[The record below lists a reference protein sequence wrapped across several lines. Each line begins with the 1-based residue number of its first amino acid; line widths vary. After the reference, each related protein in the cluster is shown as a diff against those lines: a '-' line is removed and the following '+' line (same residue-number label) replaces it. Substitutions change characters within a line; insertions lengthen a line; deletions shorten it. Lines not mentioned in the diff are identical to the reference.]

1 VRVGIVGGTG
11 DFGQGLA
18 ERLRRVGYEVV
29 LGSRTPH
36 DEFVSNQEACSFCEI
51 VFLSIPPQGVAEMCH
66 LLARELEGHIGVSV
80 ASPIVF
86 EGGLPAAA
94 PGELSLAEQA
104 QAAAP
109 GCRIVAGFHTVS
121 ARALARV
128 DEPLDEDVLI
138 CGDDEGAKAS
148 VAELAERIVEGR
160 AVEAGRLE
168 VARWMEPMTA
178 VLLNVN
184 RAYKAN
190 SGVRITGLD

>member
-1 VRVGIVGGTG
+1 VRIGIVGGTG

-18 ERLRRVGYEVV
+18 ERLRRAGEEVV

-36 DEFVSNQEACSFCEI
+36 DEFVSNEEACQVCEL
-51 VFLSIPPQGVAEMCH
+51 VFLSIPPQAVGDMCRS
-66 LLARELEGHIGVSV
+66 LASDLAGRIGVSV

-86 EGGLPAAA
+86 EHGLPAAT

-109 GCRIVAGFHTVS
+109 SCRIVAGFHTVS
-121 ARALARV
+121 ARALSRP
-128 DEPLDEDVLI
+128 DEPLQEDVLL
-138 CGDDEGAKAS
+138 CGDDQDAKAV
-148 VAELAERIVEGR
+148 VADLAERIVEGR
-160 AVEAGRLE
+160 AVDAGRLE

-184 RAYKAN
+184 RVYKAR
-190 SGVRITGLD
+190 SGVRITGLS

>member
-18 ERLRRVGYEVV
+18 ERLRRLGYEVV

-36 DEFVSNQEACSFCEI
+36 DEFVSNAEACRFCEI
-51 VFLSIPPQGVAEMCH
+51 VFLSIPPQGVAEMCT
-66 LLARELEGHIGVSV
+66 LLASDLEGHIGVSV
-80 ASPIVF
+80 ASPVVF
-86 EGGLPAAA
+86 ENGRPGAA
-94 PGELSLAEQA
+94 PAELSLAEQA

-128 DEPLDEDVLI
+128 EEPLDEDVLI
-138 CGDDEGAKAS
+138 CGDDEDAKAA
-148 VAELAERIVEGR
+148 VAELAGRVVEGR
-160 AVEAGRLE
+160 AVDAGRLE
-168 VARWMEPMTA
+168 VARWMEPITA

-190 SGVRITGLD
+190 SGVRITGLR

>member
-1 VRVGIVGGTG
+1 MRVGIVGGTG

-18 ERLRRVGYEVV
+18 ERLRRLGYEVV

-36 DEFVSNQEACSFCEI
+36 DEFVSNTEACRFCDI
-51 VFLSIPPQGVAEMCH
+51 VFLSIPPQGVAEMCT
-66 LLARELEGHIGVSV
+66 LLASDLEGHIGVSV
-80 ASPIVF
+80 ASPVVF
-86 EGGLPAAA
+86 ENGKPAAA
-94 PGELSLAEQA
+94 PAELSLAEQA

-128 DEPLDEDVLI
+128 EEPLDEDVLL
-138 CGDDEGAKAS
+138 CGDDDEAKAA
-148 VAELAERIVEGR
+148 VAELAERVVEGR
-160 AVEAGRLE
+160 AVDAGRLE
-168 VARWMEPMTA
+168 VARWLEPITA

-190 SGVRITGLD
+190 SGVRITGLR

>member
-18 ERLRRVGYEVV
+18 ERLRRLGYEVV

-36 DEFVSNQEACSFCEI
+36 EEFVSNAEACRFCEI
-51 VFLSIPPQGVAEMCH
+51 VFLSIPPQGVAEMCT
-66 LLARELEGHIGVSV
+66 LLASDLEGHIGVSV
-80 ASPIVF
+80 ASPVVF
-86 EGGLPAAA
+86 ENGKPGAA
-94 PGELSLAEQA
+94 PADHSLAEQA

-128 DEPLDEDVLI
+128 EEPLDEDVLI
-138 CGDDEGAKAS
+138 CGDDEEAKAA
-148 VAELAERIVEGR
+148 VAELAERLVEGR
-160 AVEAGRLE
+160 AVDAGRLE
-168 VARWMEPMTA
+168 VARWLEPITA

-184 RAYKAN
+184 RTYKVS
-190 SGVRITGLD
+190 SGVRITGLR